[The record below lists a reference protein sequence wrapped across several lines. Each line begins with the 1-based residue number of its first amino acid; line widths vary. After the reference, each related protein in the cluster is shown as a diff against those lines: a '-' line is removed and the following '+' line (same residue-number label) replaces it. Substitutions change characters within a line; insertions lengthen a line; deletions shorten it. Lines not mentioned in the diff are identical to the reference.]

1 MLPGAAAFV
10 TGSFVFAASFWSHS
24 WRPSP
29 CGTYSLSATLPSLAI
44 VAMETSRW
52 VPDIFVRTSH
62 VPSPGQVPS
71 IR

>member
-1 MLPGAAAFV
+1 VAAVALRHV
-10 TGSFVFAASFWSHS
+10 LVA
-24 WRPSP
+24 
-29 CGTYSLSATLPSLAI
+29 ATLPSLAI